1 MNKTTQYL
9 LPVIIAAAVA
19 AGVFIGGKLNFSA
32 TPEKLFSSNTSK
44 DKLNRLIDYIDYEYV
59 DDVDVDSIV
68 DVTVTNILENLDPHS
83 VYIPSEEEKRV
94 AENMQGDFVGVG
106 IRFDMVNDTL
116 TVIRTLEGGPSIAA
130 GIKAGD
136 RILMA
141 NNDTLYGKGM
151 RNTEIISKLKGAENT
166 SLNLKIYRKHT
177 DEELNINLKRAKV
190 PIKSVVAYY
199 MLTDDLGYI
208 KINRFAET
216 TYDEFEEALTIL
228 KQKGAKNLTLDLRNN
243 PGGILEVTRQIAD
256 EFLEDGKLILF
267 TKNKKGEIEKYFA
280 SNKGK
285 FEKGEIYV
293 LIDEKSASASEIIA
307 GALQDNDKGVIVG
320 RRSFGKGLVQRPMPL
335 GDGSVVRLTISRY
348 YTPTGRSIQRS
359 YKKGNDDYF
368 EEYYNRFQSG
378 ELKSMDSIKVA
389 DSLKFTTPKGK
400 IVYGG
405 GGIIPD
411 VFVPLAQTPE
421 ELSLERGLRSKM
433 VGNIDDFVFNK
444 LDKDRAFYSNMSFEE
459 FMKNFHVSDDLL
471 KEYSDF
477 LSKIRGQ
484 RIYIE
489 KYAEQMKR
497 HIKSVYIEQLFDIN
511 GYQQELNRNDEMID
525 KVLEIHAN
533 K

>member
-32 TPEKLFSSNTSK
+32 SPETLFSSNTSK

-59 DDVDVDSIV
+59 DDVNVDSIV
-68 DVTVTNILENLDPHS
+68 DVTVTNILGNLDPHS

-116 TVIRTLEGGPSIAA
+116 TVVRTLEGGPSVLA

-136 RILMA
+136 RILTA
-141 NNDTLYGKGM
+141 DNDTLYGKNM
-151 RNTEIISKLKGAENT
+151 RNTEIISKLKGTENT
-166 SLNLKIYRKHT
+166 SVNLKIYRKDT
-177 DEELNINLKRAKV
+177 KEEFNIDLKRAKV
-190 PIKSVVAYY
+190 PIQSVVAHY

-216 TYDEFEEALTIL
+216 TYNEFKVALAEL
-228 KQKGAKNLTLDLRNN
+228 QQQGAKNLTLDLRNN
-243 PGGILEVTRQIAD
+243 PGGILDVTRSIAD

-267 TKNKKGEIEKYFA
+267 TKNKKGEIDKYFA
-280 SNKGK
+280 TDDGE
-285 FEKGEIYV
+285 FEEGEIYV
-293 LIDEKSASASEIIA
+293 LINEKSASASEIIA

-359 YKKGNDDYF
+359 YKDGNKDYF
-368 EEYYNRFQSG
+368 DEYYERFKSG
-378 ELKSMDSIKVA
+378 ELKSIDSIKVA
-389 DSLKFTTPKGK
+389 DSLKFETPKGK

-411 VFVPLAQTPE
+411 VFIPLSNTPE
-421 ELSLERGLRSKM
+421 ELSLERGLRTKII
-433 VGNIDDFVFNK
+433 GYIDDFVFEK
-444 LDKDRAFYSNMSFEE
+444 LDVDRSLYSNMSLQE
-459 FMKNFHVSDDLL
+459 FMNEFTVTDDLL
-471 KEYSDF
+471 QEYTDF
-477 LSKIRGQ
+477 FSKVRGQ

-489 KYAEQMKR
+489 KYAAQMKR
-497 HIKSVYIEQLFDIN
+497 HIKAIYIEQLFGMN
-511 GYQQELNRNDEMID
+511 GYQQQLNVGDEMIA
-525 KVLEIHAN
+525 KVIALQQ

>member
-1 MNKTTQYL
+1 MNKKTQYL
-9 LPVIIAAAVA
+9 LPIIIAAAVA

-68 DVTVTNILENLDPHS
+68 DVTVNNILENLDPHS

-106 IRFDMVNDTL
+106 IRFDMINDTL
-116 TVIRTLEGGPSIAA
+116 TVVRTLEGGPSVAA

-141 NNDTLYGKGM
+141 DKDTLYGKNL
-151 RNTEIISKLKGAENT
+151 RNTQIITRLKGTENT
-166 SLNLKIYRKHT
+166 SVKLKIYRKST
-177 DEELNINLKRAKV
+177 DEELFIDLKRAKV
-190 PIKSVVAYY
+190 PIKSVVAHY

-216 TYDEFEEALTIL
+216 TYEEFEEALNNL
-228 KQKGAKNLTLDLRNN
+228 QAKGARHLALDLRNN
-243 PGGILEVTRQIAD
+243 PGGILDITRDIAD

-267 TKNKKGEIEKYFA
+267 TKNKKGEVEKYYA
-280 SNKGK
+280 TDEGD
-285 FEKGEIYV
+285 FENGEIYV
-293 LIDEKSASASEIIA
+293 LMNEKSASASEIIA

-359 YKKGNDDYF
+359 YKDGNKDYF
-368 EEYYNRFQSG
+368 DEYYERFKSG
-378 ELKSMDSIKVA
+378 ELQSMDSIKVA
-389 DSLKFTTPKGK
+389 DSLKFKTPKGK
-400 IVYGG
+400 VVYGG

-411 VFVPLAQTPE
+411 VFVPLTSSPE
-421 ELSLERGLRSKM
+421 ELSLERGLRTRI
-433 VGNIDDFVFNK
+433 VGYIDDFVFNK
-444 LDKDRAFYSNMSFEE
+444 LETDRAQYEDISEEE
-459 FMKNFHVSDDLL
+459 FMQNFTITDELL
-471 KEYSDF
+471 KEYTNYLSDM
-477 LSKIRGQ
+477 RGQ

-489 KYAEQMKR
+489 KYANQMKR
-497 HIKSVYIEQLFDIN
+497 HIKATYIEQLYGAN
-511 GYQQELNRNDEMID
+511 GYQQQLNEGDKMIEKVIELHGN
-525 KVLEIHAN
+525 
-533 K
+533 

>member
-1 MNKTTQYL
+1 MSRTTQYL
-9 LPVIIAAAVA
+9 LPIIIAAAVA

-32 TPEKLFSSNTSK
+32 TPETLFSSNTSK

-59 DDVDVDSIV
+59 DDVNVDSIV

-83 VYIPSEEEKRV
+83 VYIPSEDEKRIS
-94 AENMQGDFVGVG
+94 ENMKGDFVGVG

-116 TVIRTLEGGPSIAA
+116 TVVRTLEGGPSVAA

-141 NNDTLYGKGM
+141 DKDTLYGKNM
-151 RNTEIISKLKGAENT
+151 RNTQIISKLKGAENT
-166 SLNLKIYRKHT
+166 FVNLQIYRKQT
-177 DEELNINLKRAKV
+177 NEAFNINLKRAKV
-190 PIKSVVAYY
+190 PIQSVVAHY

-216 TYDEFEEALTIL
+216 TYDEFVDALTIL
-228 KQKGAKNLTLDLRNN
+228 RNQGAKNLTLDLRNN
-243 PGGILEVTRQIAD
+243 PGGILDVTRSIAD

-267 TKNKKGEIEKYFA
+267 TKNKKGEIDKYYA
-280 SNKGK
+280 TDEGD
-285 FEKGEIYV
+285 FEDGEIYV
-293 LIDEKSASASEIIA
+293 LINEKSASASEIIA

-359 YKKGNDDYF
+359 YKDGNKDYF
-368 EEYYNRFQSG
+368 DEYYARFKSG
-378 ELKSMDSIKVA
+378 ELRSIDSIKVA
-389 DSLKFTTPKGK
+389 DSLKFETPKGK

-411 VFVPLAQTPE
+411 VFVPLSRTPE
-421 ELSLERGLRSKM
+421 ELSLERGLRAKI
-433 VGNIDDFVFNK
+433 VGYINDFVFYK
-444 LDKDRAFYSNMSFEE
+444 LDADRVMYSNMQFQE
-459 FMKNFHVSDDLL
+459 FMDNFEVSDDLL
-471 KEYSDF
+471 QEYTDF
-477 LSKIRGQ
+477 LSEMRGQ

-489 KYAEQMKR
+489 KYAAQMKR
-497 HIKSVYIEQLFDIN
+497 HIKAVYIEQLFGVN
-511 GYQQELNRNDEMID
+511 GYQQQLNQGDEMIE
-525 KVLEIHAN
+525 KVLELQE

>member
-1 MNKTTQYL
+1 
-9 LPVIIAAAVA
+9 VIIAAAVA

-32 TPEKLFSSNTSK
+32 SPETLFSSNRSK

-59 DDVDVDSIV
+59 DDVNVDSIV

-83 VYIPSEEEKRV
+83 VYIPSEEGKRV

-106 IRFDMVNDTL
+106 IRFDMINDTL
-116 TVIRTLEGGPSIAA
+116 TVVRTLEGGPSVAA

-141 NNDTLYGKGM
+141 DTDTLYGKNM
-151 RNTEIISKLKGAENT
+151 RNTEVISKLKGTEDT
-166 SLNLKIYRKHT
+166 SVKLKIYRKQT
-177 DEELNINLKRAKV
+177 GENLNINLTRSKV

-216 TYDEFEEALTIL
+216 THDEFEAALKSL
-228 KQKGAKNLTLDLRNN
+228 KRQGAKDLTLDLRNN
-243 PGGILEVTRQIAD
+243 PGGILDVTRDIAD
-256 EFLEDGKLILF
+256 EFLKDGKLILF
-267 TKNKKGEIEKYFA
+267 TKNKKGKIDKYYA
-280 SNKGK
+280 TDEGD
-285 FEKGEIYV
+285 FENGEIYV
-293 LIDEKSASASEIIA
+293 LINEKSASASEIIA

-359 YKKGNDDYF
+359 SKKGNGDYF
-368 EEYYNRFQSG
+368 DEYYERFKSG

-389 DSLKFTTPKGK
+389 DSLKFETPKGK
-400 IVYGG
+400 VVYGG

-411 VFVPLAQTPE
+411 VFVPLSSSPE
-421 ELSLERGLRSKM
+421 ELSLERGLRTKI
-433 VGNIDDFVFNK
+433 VGYIDDFVFNK
-444 LDKDRAFYSNMSFEE
+444 LDVDRATYSSMSFQE
-459 FMKNFHVSDDLL
+459 FMRDFKITDELL
-471 KEYSDF
+471 KEYTEF
-477 LSKIRGQ
+477 FSKMRGQ

-489 KYAEQMKR
+489 KYADQMKR
-497 HIKSVYIEQLFDIN
+497 HIKAVFIEQLYSTN
-511 GYQQELNRNDEMID
+511 GYQQQLNIGDEMIE
-525 KVLEIHAN
+525 KVIELHQN
-533 K
+533 

>member
-19 AGVFIGGKLNFSA
+19 IGVFIGGKLNFSA
-32 TPEKLFSSNTSK
+32 TPETLFSSNTSK

-68 DVTVTNILENLDPHS
+68 DVTVNNILENLDPHS

-141 NNDTLYGKGM
+141 DTDTLYGKHL
-151 RNTEIISKLKGAENT
+151 RNTQIISKLKGNQNT
-166 SLNLKIYRKHT
+166 SVHLKIYRKQT
-177 DEELNINLKRAKV
+177 DEIFTINLKRAKV
-190 PIKSVVAYY
+190 PIKSVVAAY

-216 TYDEFEEALTIL
+216 TYDEFHEALQEL
-228 KQKGAKNLTLDLRNN
+228 QQKGAKNLTLDLRNN
-243 PGGILEVTRQIAD
+243 PGGILDVTRSIAD

-267 TKNKKGEIEKYFA
+267 TKNKKGEVEKYYA
-280 SNKGK
+280 SEKGN
-285 FEKGEIYV
+285 FESGEIYV
-293 LIDEKSASASEIIA
+293 LINEKSASASEIIA

-359 YKKGNDDYF
+359 YKNGNKDYF
-368 EEYYNRFQSG
+368 DEYYERFNSG
-378 ELKSMDSIKVA
+378 ELRSIDSIKVA
-389 DSLKFTTPKGK
+389 DSLKFVTPKGK

-411 VFVPLAQTPE
+411 VFVPLSKTPE
-421 ELSLERGLRSKM
+421 EISLEKGLRTKI
-433 VGNIDDFVFNK
+433 VGYIDDFVFQK
-444 LDKDRAFYSNMSFEE
+444 LDKDRKTYKNMSQEE
-459 FMKNFHVSDDLL
+459 FMENFEISDELL
-471 KEYSDF
+471 REYIDF
-477 LSKIRGQ
+477 LSEMRGQ
-484 RIYIE
+484 RMYIE
-489 KYAEQMKR
+489 KYEEQIKR
-497 HIKSVYIEQLFDIN
+497 HIKAIYIEQLYGVN
-511 GYQQELNRNDEMID
+511 GYQQQLNIGDEMIK
-525 KVLEIHAN
+525 KVLELHE

>member
-1 MNKTTQYL
+1 MNKRTQYL
-9 LPVIIAAAVA
+9 LPAIIAAAVA

-32 TPEKLFSSNTSK
+32 SPETLFSSNTSK

-59 DDVDVDSIV
+59 DDVNVDSIV
-68 DVTVTNILENLDPHS
+68 DVTVNNILENLDPHS
-83 VYIPSEEEKRV
+83 VYISSDDEKRV

-141 NNDTLYGKGM
+141 DKDTLYGKNM
-151 RNTEIISKLKGAENT
+151 RNTEIISRLKGTEAT
-166 SLNLKIYRKHT
+166 SVNLKIYRKQT
-177 DEELNINLKRAKV
+177 NEEFDIDLKRSKV
-190 PIKSVVAYY
+190 PIKSVVAHY

-216 TYDEFEEALTIL
+216 TYDEFEKALESL
-228 KQKGAKNLTLDLRNN
+228 QRQGARNLTLDLRDN
-243 PGGILEVTRQIAD
+243 PGGILDVTREIAD
-256 EFLEDGKLILF
+256 EFLKDGKLILF
-267 TKNKKGEIEKYFA
+267 TKNKKGEIDKYYA
-280 SNKGK
+280 TDDGS
-285 FEKGEIYV
+285 FEDGEVYV
-293 LIDEKSASASEIIA
+293 LINEKSASASEIVA
-307 GALQDNDKGVIVG
+307 GALQDNDKGIIVG

-359 YKKGNDDYF
+359 YKKGNKDYF
-368 EEYYNRFQSG
+368 DEYYERFKSG

-389 DSLKFTTPKGK
+389 DSLKFETPKGK

-411 VFVPLAQTPE
+411 VFVPLLSSPE
-421 ELSLERGLRSKM
+421 ELSLERGLRAKI
-433 VGNIDDFVFNK
+433 VGYIDDFVFYK
-444 LDKDRAFYSNMSFEE
+444 LEADRAKYKNISFQE
-459 FMKNFHVSDDLL
+459 FMRDFEISDEMLI
-471 KEYSDF
+471 EYTDF
-477 LSKIRGQ
+477 LSEMRGQ

-489 KYAEQMKR
+489 KYANQMKR
-497 HIKSVYIEQLFDIN
+497 HIKAIFVEQLYGTN
-511 GYQQELNRNDEMID
+511 GYQQQLNVGDEMIE
-525 KVLEIHAN
+525 KVIELHSN
-533 K
+533 

>member
-116 TVIRTLEGGPSIAA
+116 TVIRTLEGGPSVAA

-141 NNDTLYGKGM
+141 DNDTLYGKRM
-151 RNTEIISKLKGAENT
+151 RNTEIISKLKGTENT
-166 SLNLKIYRKHT
+166 SVKLKIYRKQT
-177 DEELNINLKRAKV
+177 NEELNIDLKRAKV

-228 KQKGAKNLTLDLRNN
+228 KRKGAKNLTLDLRNN

-285 FEKGEIYV
+285 FENGEIYV

-368 EEYYNRFQSG
+368 EEYYKRFQTG

-411 VFVPLAQTPE
+411 VFVPLSSSPE
-421 ELSLERGLRSKM
+421 ELSLERGLRSKI
-433 VGNIDDFVFNK
+433 VGYIDDFVFNK
-444 LDKDRAFYSNMSFEE
+444 LDKDRAMYSNMSFEE
-459 FMKNFHVSDDLL
+459 FMNNFDITDDLL
-471 KEYSDF
+471 KEYTDY
-477 LSKIRGQ
+477 LSNKRGQ

-497 HIKSVYIEQLFDIN
+497 HIKAVYIEQLFDIN
-511 GYQQELNRNDEMID
+511 GYQQQLNKNDEMIE
-525 KVLEIHAN
+525 KVLELHRN
-533 K
+533 

>member
-1 MNKTTQYL
+1 LNKTTQYL

-68 DVTVTNILENLDPHS
+68 DVTVMNILENLDPHS
-83 VYIPSEEEKRV
+83 VYIPSEEGKRV
-94 AENMQGDFVGVG
+94 AENMQGDFVGIG

-116 TVIRTLEGGPSIAA
+116 TVIRMLEGGPSVAA
-130 GIKAGD
+130 GIQAGD
-136 RILMA
+136 RILTA
-141 NNDTLYGKGM
+141 DKDTLYGKNFL
-151 RNTEIISKLKGAENT
+151 NTQIISRLKDSEGT
-166 SLNLKIYRKHT
+166 SVELKIYRKQT
-177 DEELNINLKRAKV
+177 SEELNINVKRAKV
-190 PIKSVVAYY
+190 PIKSVIANY
-199 MLTDDLGYI
+199 MLTADLGYI

-216 TYDEFEEALTIL
+216 TYDEFKVALAEL
-228 KQKGAKNLTLDLRNN
+228 KRKGAKSLALDLRNN
-243 PGGILEVTRQIAD
+243 PGGILDVTRQIAD
-256 EFLEDGKLILF
+256 EFLKDGKLILF
-267 TKNKKGEIEKYFA
+267 TKDKKGKIREYFA
-280 SNKGK
+280 TDEGE
-285 FEKGEIYV
+285 FENGEIYV
-293 LIDEKSASASEIIA
+293 LINEKSASASEIIA

-359 YKKGNDDYF
+359 YKKGNGDYF
-368 EEYYNRFQSG
+368 EEYYKRFQTG

-411 VFVPLAQTPE
+411 VFVPLLRSPE

-433 VGNIDDFVFNK
+433 VGYIEDFVFNK
-444 LDKDRAFYSNMSFEE
+444 LEVDRAKYSNMSFKE
-459 FMKNFHVSDDLL
+459 FMNNFNVSDDLL
-471 KEYSDF
+471 EEYTEF
-477 LSKIRGQ
+477 LSIKRKQ

-489 KYAEQMKR
+489 KYAAQMKR
-497 HIKSVYIEQLFDIN
+497 HIKAVYIEQLFDLN
-511 GYQQELNRNDEMID
+511 GYQQQLNKNDVMLE
-525 KVLEIHAN
+525 KVLELHN
-533 K
+533 KE

>member
-1 MNKTTQYL
+1 MNKRTQYL

-32 TPEKLFSSNTSK
+32 SPETLFSSNRSK

-59 DDVDVDSIV
+59 DNVNVDSIV

-83 VYIPSEEEKRV
+83 VYISSDEEKRV

-141 NNDTLYGKGM
+141 DSDTLYGKNM
-151 RNTEIISKLKGAENT
+151 RNTQIISKLKGTEAT
-166 SLNLKIYRKHT
+166 SVKLKIYRKET
-177 DEELNINLKRAKV
+177 DEKFNINLRRAKV
-190 PIKSVVAYY
+190 PIKSVVAHY

-216 TYDEFEEALTIL
+216 THDEFEAALTSL
-228 KQKGAKNLTLDLRNN
+228 QRQGAKNLTLDLRNN
-243 PGGILEVTRQIAD
+243 PGGILDVTRDIAD
-256 EFLEDGKLILF
+256 EFLKDGKLILF
-267 TKNKKGEIEKYFA
+267 TKNKKGKIDKYYA
-280 SNKGK
+280 TNEGD
-285 FEKGEIYV
+285 FEDGEIYV
-293 LIDEKSASASEIIA
+293 LINEKSASASEIIA

-359 YKKGNDDYF
+359 YKKGNNDYF
-368 EEYYNRFQSG
+368 DEYYERFKSG

-389 DSLKFTTPKGK
+389 DSLKFETPKGK

-411 VFVPLAQTPE
+411 VFVPLSSTPE
-421 ELSLERGLRSKM
+421 ELSLERGLRAKI
-433 VGNIDDFVFNK
+433 VGYIDDFVFNK
-444 LDKDRAFYSNMSFEE
+444 LDTDRATYSNMSLQE
-459 FMKNFHVSDDLL
+459 FMRDFKISDELL
-471 KEYSDF
+471 KEYTGF
-477 LSKIRGQ
+477 LSEMRGQ

-489 KYAEQMKR
+489 KYADQMKR
-497 HIKSVYIEQLFDIN
+497 HIKAIYIEQLFGMN
-511 GYQQELNRNDEMID
+511 GYQQQLNYGDEMIE
-525 KVLEIHAN
+525 KVIELHTN
-533 K
+533 

>member
-1 MNKTTQYL
+1 MNKKTQYL

-32 TPEKLFSSNTSK
+32 TPETLFSSNTSK

-68 DVTVTNILENLDPHS
+68 DVTVMNILENLDPHS

-106 IRFDMVNDTL
+106 IRFDMINDTL
-116 TVIRTLEGGPSIAA
+116 TVVRTLEGGPSVAA

-136 RILMA
+136 RILMS
-141 NNDTLYGKGM
+141 NTDTLYGKKM
-151 RNTEIISKLKGAENT
+151 RNTEIISKLKGTKDT
-166 SLNLKIYRKHT
+166 SLSLKIYRKQT
-177 DEELNINLKRAKV
+177 NEEFTINLKRAKV
-190 PIKSVVAYY
+190 PIKSVIANY

-216 TYDEFEEALTIL
+216 TFNEFKVALTHL
-228 KQKGAKNLTLDLRNN
+228 KQKGAKNLALDLRNN
-243 PGGILEVTRQIAD
+243 PGGILDVTREIAD
-256 EFLEDGKLILF
+256 EFLKEGKLILF
-267 TKNKKGEIEKYFA
+267 TKDKKGEVENFYA
-280 SNKGK
+280 TDEGE
-285 FEKGEIYV
+285 FENGEIYV
-293 LIDEKSASASEIIA
+293 LINEKSASASEIIA

-359 YKKGNDDYF
+359 YKKGNSDYF
-368 EEYYNRFQSG
+368 EEYYKRFQSG

-389 DSLKFTTPKGK
+389 DSLKFETPKGK

-411 VFVPLAQTPE
+411 VFVPLSGSPE
-421 ELSLERGLRSKM
+421 ELSLERGLRTKM
-433 VGNIDDFVFNK
+433 IGYIDDFVFAE
-444 LDKDRAFYSNMSFEE
+444 LDRNREEFSNMSFDE
-459 FMKNFHVSDDLL
+459 FMNNFNVSDDLL
-471 KEYSDF
+471 LEYTDY
-477 LSKIRGQ
+477 LSEKRGQ

-489 KYAEQMKR
+489 KYAKQMKK
-497 HIKSVYIEQLFDIN
+497 HIKAVYIEQLFDSN
-511 GYQQELNRNDEMID
+511 GYQQQLNQGDEMIA
-525 KVLEIHAN
+525 KVLELH
-533 K
+533 KK

>member
-1 MNKTTQYL
+1 MNKKTQYL

-32 TPEKLFSSNTSK
+32 TPETLFSSNTSK

-59 DDVDVDSIV
+59 DDVNVDSIV
-68 DVTVTNILENLDPHS
+68 DVTVNNILENLDPHS
-83 VYIPSEEEKRV
+83 VYISSDEEKRV

-130 GIKAGD
+130 GIRAGD

-141 NNDTLYGKGM
+141 DRDTLYGKNM
-151 RNTEIISKLKGAENT
+151 RNNEIVSRLKGTEAT
-166 SLNLKIYRKHT
+166 SVKLKIYRKQT
-177 DEELNINLKRAKV
+177 DEEFYINLKRAKV
-190 PIKSVVAYY
+190 PIKSVVASY

-216 TYDEFEEALTIL
+216 TYDEFEAALKRL
-228 KQKGAKNLTLDLRNN
+228 RRQGAKHLTLDLRNN
-243 PGGILEVTRQIAD
+243 PGGILDVTREIAD
-256 EFLEDGKLILF
+256 EFLKDGKLILF
-267 TKNKKGEIEKYFA
+267 TKNKKGEIDKYYA
-280 SNKGK
+280 TNKGD
-285 FEKGEIYV
+285 FEDGEIYV
-293 LIDEKSASASEIIA
+293 LINEKSASASEIVA

-359 YKKGNDDYF
+359 YKKGHSDYF
-368 EEYYNRFQSG
+368 DEYYERFKSG

-389 DSLKFTTPKGK
+389 DSLKFETPKGK

-411 VFVPLAQTPE
+411 VFVPLSSTPE
-421 ELSLERGLRSKM
+421 VLSLERGLRTKIIGYM
-433 VGNIDDFVFNK
+433 DDFVFNV
-444 LDKDRAFYSNMSFEE
+444 LEADRGKYNDISFQE
-459 FMKNFHVSDDLL
+459 FIRDFTISDELL
-471 KEYSDF
+471 KEYASF
-477 LSKIRGQ
+477 LSEMRGQ

-489 KYAEQMKR
+489 KYADQMKR
-497 HIKSVYIEQLFDIN
+497 HLKAIFIEQLYGTN
-511 GYQQELNRNDEMID
+511 GYQQQLNVGDEMIE
-525 KVLEIHAN
+525 KVMELHRN
-533 K
+533 

>member
-32 TPEKLFSSNTSK
+32 SPETLFSSNTNK

-59 DDVDVDSIV
+59 DDVNMDSIV
-68 DVTVTNILENLDPHS
+68 NVTVTNILENLDPHS
-83 VYIPSEEEKRV
+83 VYIPSEEEKRI

-106 IRFDMVNDTL
+106 IRFDMINDSL
-116 TVIRTLEGGPSIAA
+116 TVVRTLEGGPSVAA

-141 NNDTLYGKGM
+141 DNDTLFGKKM
-151 RNTEIISKLKGAENT
+151 RNTEIISKLKGTEAT
-166 SLNLKIYRKHT
+166 FVNLKIYRKQT
-177 DEELNINLKRAKV
+177 NEEFNINLKRAKV
-190 PIKSVVAYY
+190 PIKSVVAHY

-216 TYDEFEEALTIL
+216 TYDEFTTALASL
-228 KQKGAKNLTLDLRNN
+228 QRQGAKNLTLDLRNN

-256 EFLEDGKLILF
+256 EFLKDGKLILF
-267 TKNKKGEIEKYFA
+267 TKNKKGEIDKYYA
-280 SNKGK
+280 TDEGE
-285 FEKGEIYV
+285 FENGEIYV
-293 LIDEKSASASEIIA
+293 LINEKSASASEIIA

-359 YKKGNDDYF
+359 YKKGNNDYF
-368 EEYYNRFQSG
+368 EEYYKRFQSG

-389 DSLKFTTPKGK
+389 DSLKFETPKGK

-411 VFVPLAQTPE
+411 VFVPLSRTPE
-421 ELSLERGLRSKM
+421 ELSLERGLRSKAL
-433 VGNIDDFVFNK
+433 GYINEFVFSK
-444 LDKDRAFYSNMSFEE
+444 LDKDRATYSNISFKE
-459 FMKNFHVSDDLL
+459 FMNNFNVSDRLL
-471 KEYSDF
+471 EEYTDF
-477 LSKIRGQ
+477 LSDMRGQ

-489 KYAEQMKR
+489 KYASQMKR
-497 HIKSVYIEQLFDIN
+497 HIKAVYIEQLFGVN
-511 GYQQELNRNDEMID
+511 GYQQQLNKNDIMIE
-525 KVLEIHAN
+525 KVLELN
-533 K
+533 NN

>member
-1 MNKTTQYL
+1 MNKKTQYL

-68 DVTVTNILENLDPHS
+68 DVTVNNILENLDPHS

-106 IRFDMVNDTL
+106 IRFDIINDTL
-116 TVIRTLEGGPSIAA
+116 TVVRTLEGGPSVAA
-130 GIKAGD
+130 GIRAGD

-141 NNDTLYGKGM
+141 DKDTLYGKNL
-151 RNTEIISKLKGAENT
+151 RNTQIIKRLKGTEGT
-166 SLNLKIYRKHT
+166 SVKLKIYRKNT
-177 DEELNINLKRAKV
+177 DEELYIDLKRAKV
-190 PIKSVVAYY
+190 PIKSVVAHY

-216 TYDEFEEALTIL
+216 TYDEFEEALENL
-228 KQKGAKNLTLDLRNN
+228 QQQGAKHLTLDLRNN
-243 PGGILEVTRQIAD
+243 PGGILDITRDIAD
-256 EFLEDGKLILF
+256 EFLEDDKLILF
-267 TKNKKGEIEKYFA
+267 TKNKKGEIEKYYA
-280 SNKGK
+280 TDKGD
-285 FEKGEIYV
+285 FENGEIYV
-293 LIDEKSASASEIIA
+293 LINEKSASASEIVA

-359 YKKGNDDYF
+359 YKNGNNDYF
-368 EEYYNRFQSG
+368 DEYYERFKSG

-389 DSLKFTTPKGK
+389 DSLKFETPKGK
-400 IVYGG
+400 VVYGG

-411 VFVPLAQTPE
+411 VFVPLTRSPE
-421 ELSLERGLRSKM
+421 ELSLERGLRAKITGYIDEFVFEKLDTERSAYSNISFQEFMNTFEISEELLQEYAEFFSKM
-433 VGNIDDFVFNK
+433 SG
-444 LDKDRAFYSNMSFEE
+444 R
-459 FMKNFHVSDDLL
+459 
-471 KEYSDF
+471 
-477 LSKIRGQ
+477 

-489 KYAEQMKR
+489 KYADQMKR
-497 HIKSVYIEQLFDIN
+497 HIKAVFIEQLYGTN
-511 GYQQELNRNDEMID
+511 GYQQQLNVGDAMIE
-525 KVLEIHAN
+525 KVLELHGN
-533 K
+533 

>member
-1 MNKTTQYL
+1 LNKKTQYL

-59 DDVDVDSIV
+59 DEVDVDSIV
-68 DVTVTNILENLDPHS
+68 DVTVNNILENLDPHS
-83 VYIPSEEEKRV
+83 IYIPSEEEKRI

-141 NNDTLYGKGM
+141 DSDTLYGKNM
-151 RNTEIISKLKGAENT
+151 RNTQIISKLKGIEDT
-166 SLNLKIYRKHT
+166 PVKLKIYRKQT
-177 DEELNINLKRAKV
+177 NEEFNIHLRRAKV
-190 PIKSVVAYY
+190 PIKSVISHY

-216 TYDEFEEALTIL
+216 TYDEFEVAMKEL
-228 KQKGAKNLTLDLRNN
+228 QKLGAKNLTLDLRDN
-243 PGGILEVTRQIAD
+243 PGGILDVTRDIAD
-256 EFLEDGKLILF
+256 EFLEEGKLILF
-267 TKNKKGEIEKYFA
+267 TKNKKGEIDKYFA
-280 SNKGK
+280 SDDGN
-285 FEKGEIYV
+285 FEDGEIYV
-293 LIDEKSASASEIIA
+293 LINEKSASASEIIA

-359 YKKGNDDYF
+359 YKNGNKDYF
-368 EEYYNRFQSG
+368 DEYYDRFKSG
-378 ELKSMDSIKVA
+378 ELKSFDSIKVA
-389 DSLKFTTPKGK
+389 DSLKFETPKGK

-411 VFVPLAQTPE
+411 VFVPLTSSPE
-421 ELSLERGLRSKM
+421 ELSLERGLRNKI
-433 VGNIDDFVFNK
+433 VGYMDDFVFMK
-444 LDKDRAFYSNMSFEE
+444 LDTARETYSGMSFED
-459 FMKNFHVSDDLL
+459 FMNDFQITDAML
-471 KEYSDF
+471 KEYTDF
-477 LSKIRGQ
+477 LSEMRGQ
-484 RIYIE
+484 RIYID
-489 KYAEQMKR
+489 KYADQMKR
-497 HIKSVYIEQLFDIN
+497 HLKAIFIEQLY
-511 GYQQELNRNDEMID
+511 GVSQYQQQLNEGDQMIE
-525 KVLEIHAN
+525 KVLELHN

>member
-32 TPEKLFSSNTSK
+32 TPETLFSSNTSK

-59 DDVDVDSIV
+59 DEVNVDSIV

-83 VYIPSEEEKRV
+83 IYIPSEDEKRI

-116 TVIRTLEGGPSIAA
+116 TVVRTLEGGPSVAA

-141 NNDTLYGKGM
+141 DNDTLYGKKM
-151 RNTEIISKLKGAENT
+151 RNTQIISKLKGAENT
-166 SLNLKIYRKHT
+166 FVNLKIYRKQT
-177 DEELNINLKRAKV
+177 DKIFNINLQRAKV
-190 PIKSVVAYY
+190 PIQSVVAHY

-216 TYDEFEEALTIL
+216 TYDEFVAAMKAL
-228 KQKGAKNLTLDLRNN
+228 QQQGAKNLTLDLRNN
-243 PGGILEVTRQIAD
+243 PGGILDVTRSIAD

-267 TKNKKGEIEKYFA
+267 TKNKKGEIDKYYA
-280 SNKGK
+280 TDEGD
-285 FEKGEIYV
+285 FEDGEIYV
-293 LIDEKSASASEIIA
+293 LINEKSASASEIIA

-359 YKKGNDDYF
+359 YKNGNKDYF
-368 EEYYNRFQSG
+368 DEYYARFKSG
-378 ELKSMDSIKVA
+378 ELKSIDSIKVA
-389 DSLKFTTPKGK
+389 DSLKFETPKGK

-411 VFVPLAQTPE
+411 VFVPLSSTPE
-421 ELSLERGLRSKM
+421 EISLERGLRAKI
-433 VGNIDDFVFNK
+433 VGYINDFVFNK
-444 LDKDRAFYSNMSFEE
+444 LDADRAMYSNMKFKE
-459 FMKNFHVSDDLL
+459 FMDNFEVSDDLL
-471 KEYSDF
+471 EEYTNF
-477 LSKIRGQ
+477 LSDMRGQ

-489 KYAEQMKR
+489 KYATQIKR
-497 HIKSVYIEQLFDIN
+497 HIKAVYIEQLFGIN
-511 GYQQELNRNDEMID
+511 GYQQQLNEGDEMIA
-525 KVLEIHAN
+525 KVLELQG